1 GNVISFDWNNDIREM
16 VEEGSDGLLVSN
28 HSYGV
33 DLTQFPNPED
43 IAGRYDDVSRKVDN
57 LTYNIPYFTVVT
69 AAGNDRGHQNPIPS
83 DNGYNLLGGQMATSK
98 NTIVVAAVGKVPRY
112 TGPNSVNMSSF

>member
-1 GNVISFDWNNDIREM
+1 TGDQTCSLPIYELLEEKITFGDNSFQYDNHSTHIAGIMVGKKLSRGLGLQARGIANKGNVISFDWNNDIREM

-43 IAGRYDDVSRKVDN
+43 IAGRYDD
-57 LTYNIPYFTVVT
+57 
-69 AAGNDRGHQNPIPS
+69 
-83 DNGYNLLGGQMATSK
+83 
-98 NTIVVAAVGKVPRY
+98 
-112 TGPNSVNMSSF
+112 